1 MPSVPVPA
9 LRVALLL
16 AYDGT
21 RFAGFQSQT
30 NGRAVQD
37 VLEAA
42 IASLYGT
49 RARVRGAG
57 RTDAGVHATGQVASF
72 DLGDP
77 ALARRLP
84 VERLGPAM
92 DARLPD
98 DVRVLGARA
107 ATPAFDPRRAL
118 EKTYRYRLL
127 VRPAPCPLRRHF
139 VWHVGRA
146 LDLEAMRRAAAAL
159 VGRHDFGAF
168 AGAGGDVRSRVRE
181 VRRIAIAGAGADEV
195 TIDVTA
201 DGFLYHMARNIA
213 GTLVEAGQGRR
224 SPEATAAVLAGGRR
238 EAAGVTAPAR
248 GLCLVEVRY
257 PAALEG
263 PWLRATTAAR
273 ARIPPDR
280 IVDMAPERAL
290 E

>member
-1 MPSVPVPA
+1 MRSVPVPA

-21 RFAGFQSQT
+21 RFAGFQSQV
-30 NGRAVQD
+30 NGLAVQD

-49 RARVRGAG
+49 RPRVRGAG
-57 RTDAGVHATGQVASF
+57 RTDAGVHASGQVASF
-72 DLGDP
+72 DLSD
-77 ALARRLP
+77 ATLAQRLP
-84 VERLGPAM
+84 VERLGPAL
-92 DARLPD
+92 DAHLPD
-98 DVRVLGARA
+98 DVRVLGARVVP
-107 ATPAFDPRRAL
+107 ATFDPRRAL

-146 LDLEAMRRAAAAL
+146 LDLEAMRRASQAL

-181 VRRIAIAGAGADEV
+181 VRRIGVAGADDDEV
-195 TIDVTA
+195 TIDITA

-213 GTLVEAGQGRR
+213 GTLVETGQGRR
-224 SPEATAAVLAGGRR
+224 SPEAMAAVLAGRRR
-238 EAAGVTAPAR
+238 EVAGVTAPAR
-248 GLCLVEVRY
+248 GLCLVAVRY
-257 PAALEG
+257 PPALEG
-263 PWLRATTAAR
+263 PWLRAAAR
-273 ARIPPDR
+273 ARPGADR
-280 IVDMAPERAL
+280 TGPGR
-290 E
+290 